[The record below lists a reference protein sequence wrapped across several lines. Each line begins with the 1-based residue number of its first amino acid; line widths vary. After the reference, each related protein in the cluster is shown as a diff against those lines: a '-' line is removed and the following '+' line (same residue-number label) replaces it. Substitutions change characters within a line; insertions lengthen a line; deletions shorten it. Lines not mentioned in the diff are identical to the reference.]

1 MIKYINGKVEIWF
14 SDLPPTNIN
23 SIWMYKNV
31 TGDDPGDYVYDF
43 RVYNRHKNLWET
55 MVDAETYEMVD
66 QYPTV
71 NDFPDVGDIIPPS
84 ETKLYIDQEFKNAYF
99 YSNGNY
105 YKIVQDSPEYMNTD
119 GSNSNVKT
127 FVFDTTVDDVTG
139 LSAGMMRW
147 VPDDGTINLGMNGGD
162 VEQSIGLELY
172 YRVTANAQITNGRL
186 VAAAGTHGNSGTIL
200 ASHAGPGID
209 PKYILGIATQ
219 NINAGERGFVTW
231 FGKIRHIKTDGDGHG
246 EVWVNGDLLYQSPTY
261 VGELTKNQPPAPY
274 NKAPVA
280 IVISAHATNGAIF
293 VRIQRSLK
301 FDNINDVDVS
311 SAAPGNPLA
320 KGFDNVWRAYSSI
333 ILSQITGENGEVGI
347 IGDLRASNLYT
358 TGEVHGGEITASTA
372 VNAGVDG
379 FKKFGKTDADL
390 LLAGGGDLHIQ
401 DLKAGIYQ
409 LYNPSNNTQVVLEI
423 NAAGQVLVTGDIIQ
437 NGESYIVDAEEIT
450 TKEQQITL
458 RSDATTG
465 MPIGE
470 LAGFVIKLY
479 DGINDGMIVI
489 DNAGVLRIGD
499 VGSLQPVLTREEVP
513 INHSP
518 LVFNSSTNRSETI
531 PSTTAKA
538 TLVDNDAALIQDSA
552 DSNKSK
558 WWKYSS
564 IKSNLKAYFDT
575 LYVTLTGNQTI
586 NGIKTFN
593 SSPLV
598 PTGLPGE
605 NAKAA
610 SIEYVDTAMTVLFTD
625 NVDGGVPS
633 SRYGGTVPL
642 DFGKE
647 IL

>member
-31 TGDDPGDYVYDF
+31 TGGDPDDYVYDF
-43 RVYNRHKNLWET
+43 RVYNRHKDLWET

-66 QYPTV
+66 QYPTI
-71 NDFPDVGDIIPPS
+71 NDFPDVGDPIPPS

-105 YKIVQDSPEYMNTD
+105 YKIVQDSPDYMNTD

-127 FVFDTTVDDVTG
+127 FVFDTTVDEDTG

-147 VPDDGTINLGMNGGD
+147 SQDDGTLNLGMNGGG

-209 PKYILGIATQ
+209 PRYILGVATQ

-231 FGKIRHIKTDGDGHG
+231 FGKIRHIKTDGNGRG
-246 EVWVNGDLLYQSPTY
+246 EVWVNGDLLYQSPTH
-261 VGELTKNQPPAPY
+261 VGELTKTQPTAPY
-274 NKAPVA
+274 NKAPIA
-280 IVISAHATNGAIF
+280 IIISAHATNGAMF

-301 FDNINDVDVS
+301 LDNINDVDIT
-311 SAAPGNPLA
+311 SATEGQPLVKQSDGVW
-320 KGFDNVWRAYSSI
+320 KGSDTIQVNEIIPRTDSVKILNLETSI
-333 ILSQITGENGEVGI
+333 GSIA
-347 IGDLRASNLYT
+347 DLFSLNIKASNYVESAHFIIPFK
-358 TGEVHGGEITASTA
+358 GDDEIIT
-372 VNAGVDG
+372 
-379 FKKFGKTDADL
+379 
-390 LLAGGGDLHIQ
+390 AGGGTIPIQ
-401 DLKAGIYQ
+401 TLKQGIYQ
-409 LYNPSNNTQVVLEI
+409 LYNPANETQVILEI
-423 NAAGQVLVTGDIIQ
+423 NAAGQVLINGDIIHNGSAYETHAQ
-437 NGESYIVDAEEIT
+437 NINT
-450 TKEQQITL
+450 PQQHITL
-458 RSDATTG
+458 REGAIAGLSAN
-465 MPIGE
+465 E
-470 LAGFVIKLY
+470 LAGFIIKNY
-479 DGINDGMIVI
+479 DGLNDGLIAI
-489 DNAGVLRIGD
+489 DNNGELMIGD
-499 VGSLQPVLTREEVP
+499 DGALQPVLTREPLGTSVDY
-513 INHSP
+513 SP
-518 LVFNSSTNRSETI
+518 LFLNKSTYRAETL
-531 PSTTAKA
+531 PGTTVKN
-538 TLVDNDAALIQDSA
+538 TVVDNDAVMIKDSA
-552 DSNKSK
+552 DSNKPK
-558 WWKYSS
+558 WWTFAN
-564 IKSNLKAYFDT
+564 IKANLKGYFDT

-586 NGIKTFN
+586 SGIKTFN

-605 NAKAA
+605 NTKAA

-625 NVDGGVPS
+625 NIDGGVPS